1 MTIST
6 MTLSEAAALVPMT
19 ADRLGHWAELGAV
32 PGAKHAG
39 KRKHW
44 TIDREKFLA
53 GLVAL
58 QVLLAQVEHYG
69 SAERNPATGL
79 PFVATVPTLDVEI
92 TDAVRVLPSAAP
104 IPRCIPWWAEWWLMP
119 VGMAIGAIEA
129 AVDRGRGR

>member
-6 MTLSEAAALVPMT
+6 MSLSEAAALVPMT

-32 PGAKHAG
+32 PGATHKG

-44 TIDREKFLA
+44 TIQREPFLA

-69 SAERNPATGL
+69 SAERNPATGFPL
-79 PFVATVPTLDVEI
+79 VCVPGESLEVEV
-92 TDAVRVLPSAAP
+92 TDAVRVLPSAAQP
-104 IPRCIPWWAEWWLMP
+104 VRVVPWLLVLALC
-119 VGMAIGAIEA
+119 VVSFVFGMFA
-129 AVDRGRGR
+129 R

>member
-1 MTIST
+1 VTLST
-6 MTLSEAAALVPMT
+6 MSLAEAAALVPMT

-79 PFVATVPTLDVEI
+79 PLVCVPGESLDVEV
-92 TDAVRVLPSAAP
+92 TDAVRVLPSAVPAH
-104 IPRCIPWWAEWWLMP
+104 RLLPWWAEWWLMP
-119 VGMAIGAIEA
+119 VGMAIGALA
-129 AVDRGRGR
+129 AYIVYGR